1 MIKEI
6 ATTNAFYG
14 GGLSIQKKL
23 FVVPSGAYQGRA
35 IIIYPTS
42 SSQIVFVWADPPYTS
57 WSSERTVASDS
68 ADQPAGAFMDDDGNV
83 YVVYTVQTSLDL
95 AEKKLTFSDGE
106 WQAGT
111 KNIVYDG
118 DSNYFPSILKD
129 VLGKLWIS
137 FTRESGGVYYINL
150 KTSTND
156 GTTWGTGASDPGTA
170 LTSGA
175 SSCYSQLV
183 YRPNHVYCVYTE
195 GGTKLAY
202 RRRNIAGAIF
212 EDEVS
217 LYSGTGLA
225 ANFSGATSKDLRLGI
240 VFCDGSNVYYKEFDG
255 SLWSGIETI
264 DTSYSVN
271 PNLSFRQNVPYVVFA
286 RLIGTDQ
293 HQPYFSYREGSGF
306 MSPAAMSAEL
316 SVFNK
321 VLCYRPS
328 SPVQFIDKT
337 NAAADDTSADV
348 YHDDSNKLMLSD
360 GDGVYIGQSEPF
372 TSVSINLSTTGS
384 GGNVSW
390 YYWDGSDWKVFTPAS
405 GAYNFDSSPALVRLW
420 KDTDDLPGDWL
431 LSVVS
436 NSAMYWVKAVT
447 SSDFNI
453 APVGSQI
460 TGVTNLSYIISG

>member
-6 ATTNAFYG
+6 ATTNAYYG

-35 IIIYPTS
+35 IIVFPTS
-42 SSQIVFVWADPPYTS
+42 SSQIVFVWADPPYTL
-57 WSSERTVASDS
+57 WSSETIVASDS
-68 ADQPAGAFMDDDGNV
+68 ADYPACAHMDDDGNV
-83 YVVYTVQTSLDL
+83 YVAYTVQSSLDL
-95 AEKKLTFSDGE
+95 AEKKLTFSDGV
-106 WQAGT
+106 WQAGS
-111 KNIVYDG
+111 KNVVYNA
-118 DSNYFPSILKD
+118 DSNYFPSLYKD
-129 VLGKLWIS
+129 VFDRLWVS
-137 FTRESGGVYYINL
+137 FTRESGGVYYVNV
-150 KTSTND
+150 KRSTDD
-156 GTTWGTGASDPGTA
+156 GVTWGTGPSDPGTA

-175 SSCYSQLV
+175 DSCYSQLV
-183 YRPNHVYCVYTE
+183 YRPNHVYCIYTE

-202 RRRNIAGAIF
+202 RRRNIAAALYD
-212 EDEVS
+212 DEVS
-217 LYSGTGLA
+217 LYTGTGLG
-225 ANFSGATSKDLRLGI
+225 ANFSGAASEDLRLGI
-240 VFCDGSNVYYKEFDG
+240 AFCDSSNVYYKEFDG

-286 RLIGTDQ
+286 RQIGTDQ
-293 HQPYFSYREGSGF
+293 QLPYFSYREGSEF
-306 MSPAAMSAEL
+306 VSPIPMSVEL
-316 SVFNK
+316 STFDK

-328 SPVQFIDKT
+328 SAVQFMDKT
-337 NAAADDTSADV
+337 SAAADDTSADV
-348 YHDDSNKLMLSD
+348 YHDDSNKLMLSA

-372 TSVSINLSTTGS
+372 TTVAVNLSTTGG

-420 KDTDDLPGDWL
+420 EDSDDLPGDWQ

-436 NSAMYWVKAVT
+436 NSAKFWVKAVA
-447 SSDFNI
+447 SSDFST